1 MRTIH
6 DLMNLRGRT
15 ALITGGAGHLGAA
28 FGAALA
34 ECGAAIAVLDIQPE
48 HCQKIA
54 DDLATK
60 YTVKTLPLPMDLQDE
75 AALKTVPETVAAHLG
90 RLDIL
95 VNCAM
100 MTRSPQPEVWDKPFE
115 QQTSLNWRLEIEINL
130 TAAMILTQACLP
142 LLRES
147 GHGSIINISSI
158 YGMVAPDFR
167 VYAGTDMGSNLGYA
181 MSKGGLV
188 QATRYLA
195 AALAPHTRVNAITPG
210 GIWRNQNAA
219 FVQNYEQRTPLGRM
233 ATEEDLIGAVVYL
246 ASDLSAYVTGQNV
259 VVDGGWTVW

>member
-6 DLMNLRGRT
+6 DLMNLRGRV
-15 ALITGGAGHLGAA
+15 ALITGGAGHLGQA
-28 FGAALA
+28 FAAALA
-34 ECGAAIAVLDIQPE
+34 ECGAAIAVLDIHPDN
-48 HCQKIA
+48 CQTTA
-54 DDLATK
+54 AELAEK
-60 YTVKTLPLPMDLQDE
+60 YGVKTLPLPIDLQDE
-75 AALKTVPETVAAHLG
+75 AALKTVPELLNAHLG

-100 MTRSPQPEVWDKPFE
+100 MTRSPQPDVWDKHFE
-115 QQTSLNWRLEIEINL
+115 QQTALNWRLEIEINL
-130 TAAMILTQACLP
+130 TAAMILTQACVP
-142 LLRES
+142 LLRAS

-195 AALAPHTRVNAITPG
+195 AALAPEIRVNAITPG
-210 GIWRNQNAA
+210 GIWRNQPET
-219 FVQNYEQRTPLGRM
+219 FVQHYEQRAPLKRM

-246 ASDLSAYVTGQNV
+246 ASDLAAYVTGQNV
-259 VVDGGWTVW
+259 VVDGGWTAW